1 MKAVE
6 LRFSDTNSA
15 NDSSGKT
22 WGLDGGLFWVMVAGG
37 CFSVALLLVLFSALH
52 CGLTSS
58 ILVSVVPIAASL
70 AYVFGFRQGK
80 PAGYDIDLLDTCLNG
95 SGLTPN
101 TPPTLRHPLAP
112 NDYVAH

>member
-6 LRFSDTNSA
+6 LRLSDTNSA

-37 CFSVALLLVLFSALH
+37 SFSVAVLLVLFSALH
-52 CGLTSS
+52 SGLTIS
-58 ILVSVVPIAASL
+58 IVVSL
-70 AYVFGFRQGK
+70 APITVSLTYVFGFRQGK

-95 SGLTPN
+95 SGLTPK